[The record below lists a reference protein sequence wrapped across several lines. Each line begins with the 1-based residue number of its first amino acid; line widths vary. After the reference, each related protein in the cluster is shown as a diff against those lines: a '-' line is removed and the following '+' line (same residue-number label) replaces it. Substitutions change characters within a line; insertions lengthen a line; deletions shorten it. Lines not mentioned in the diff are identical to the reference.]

1 MPRRAGGA
9 NFECCMGESISR
21 PEGAGVGR
29 AIGLGVWSEDELVLT
44 GDFFGES
51 AIIAQFW
58 RRGSWLRERSQK
70 SVTERRCELEGKEKE
85 TP

>member
-1 MPRRAGGA
+1 MLRRAGGA

-29 AIGLGVWSEDELVLT
+29 AMGLGVWSEDELVLT

-51 AIIAQFW
+51 AMIRVSLAK
-58 RRGSWLRERSQK
+58 RELASRE
-70 SVTERRCELEGKEKE
+70 VTKIR
-85 TP
+85 